1 MTFSAFGSCLDVP
14 VNMSIISPV
23 PSQTL
28 MVNPLRNPFPCLA
41 SYTVSSLPCRIS
53 RTALAAAIV
62 ARFWRRQ
69 SVQSTILLLPRLL
82 KPTSG
87 PALVIATANSAL
99 LRYLSIDSNDSL
111 SEPSAISVT
120 SICSVSSICPAPLV
134 SSACQDSSVSSLFPG
149 RPICPA
155 CPPSASILSAAPMT
169 SLTVGSSRAPIRSS
183 LVIMFLRLMRSCS
196 S

>member
-1 MTFSAFGSCLDVP
+1 
-14 VNMSIISPV
+14 MSIISPV

-41 SYTVSSLPCRIS
+41 SYTVSSLSRRIS

-62 ARFWRRQ
+62 ARFWSRQ
-69 SVQSTILLLPRLL
+69 SVQSIILLLPRLL

-99 LRYLSIDSNDSL
+99 LRYLSIDSKDSL
-111 SEPSAISVT
+111 SVSPAL
-120 SICSVSSICPAPLV
+120 SICSGCPVSSN
-134 SSACQDSSVSSLFPG
+134 SSVSSLFPG

-155 CPPSASILSAAPMT
+155 CPPSAPILSAAPRT

-183 LVIMFLRLMRSCS
+183 LVIIFLRLMRSCS